1 MSGPLKFPILCVFES
16 EHPWMKEGGDASDKP
31 IDSVVL
37 CRMKHFRAMIKLKN
51 LAVKVIGE
59 SLSEE
64 EIKGLKQMFK
74 NIDTDGSGTI
84 TLEELRD
91 GLARLGS
98 KQTEAEIKQLMDAAD
113 VDKIGTIDY
122 IEFITNIEHQ
132 CRFEREDKIAN
143 ACQVFNKD
151 GSRLI

>member
-1 MSGPLKFPILCVFES
+1 
-16 EHPWMKEGGDASDKP
+16 
-31 IDSVVL
+31 
-37 CRMKHFRAMIKLKN
+37 
-51 LAVKVIGE
+51 
-59 SLSEE
+59 
-64 EIKGLKQMFK
+64 MFK

-84 TLEELRD
+84 TVEEFRD

-122 IEFITNIEHQ
+122 IEFRTNIEHQ

-151 GSRLI
+151 GSRFITRDELRQVMTKYGMGDEATIDEAMEGLDTDELIFFFKILITLLCLLLFILHMISLNGVG